1 MSSHQPPANLRY
13 LKARLRP
20 LLRPQVWGT
29 IIFLLVVSTFA
40 GFYFA
45 NLEEFLA
52 DENRDTPTSGVRDD
66 NNAGDEQA
74 TESNISP
81 EDRAIAADID
91 VSTVLEK
98 DLAANNETL
107 EAAPE
112 KAKETLFEQYMKQK
126 QARDKAANS
135 PEGQANQQSANAVA
149 DDNPFLIKFPNA
161 NNVGRNNVATSTN
174 PFLFNLPNNS
184 STSLNPTD
192 STTTTNLN
200 NTNALQT
207 ALDRANG
214 YNNSTNLDAN
224 GNEKNPLQAA
234 IDRQANS
241 PNNSNVTNNNRNSPT
256 TANQGVQNNINLIA
270 QPNQITPLLGTTPY
284 NNPGI
289 TTNIPNTG
297 VPVQGTVPLTP
308 YSNIPGNTTLP
319 TQIPPTGIPPA
330 SIPNSYDANLGVTN
344 YVPNSYTYLNQPQI
358 PIVPT
363 TTQTLPSTTGVNNS
377 NLVNSGVQTVPNQ
390 VQNAPAPFSVPRT
403 PPGRNIGG
411 GQINTFSNP

>member
-52 DENRDTPTSGVRDD
+52 DENRDTPTSGVSND
-66 NNAGDEQA
+66 NADDEQA

-91 VSTVLEK
+91 VSSVLEK
-98 DLAANNETL
+98 DLAANNQTL
-107 EAAPE
+107 EVAPE
-112 KAKETLFEQYMKQK
+112 KAKENLFEQYMKQR

-135 PEGQANQQSANAVA
+135 SEGQANQQSANAIA
-149 DDNPFLIKFPNA
+149 DDNPFLIRFPNG
-161 NNVGRNNVATSTN
+161 NNAGRNNPATSTN
-174 PFLFNLPNNS
+174 PFLSNLPNNS
-184 STSLNPTD
+184 GTALNSTN
-192 STTTTNLN
+192 STTNTNLN

-224 GNEKNPLQAA
+224 GNEKNPLQSAL
-234 IDRQANS
+234 DRQVNS
-241 PNNSNVTNNNRNSPT
+241 TNNSNNINSTT
-256 TANQGVQNNINLIA
+256 TANQALQNNLLV
-270 QPNQITPLLGTTPY
+270 QPNLITPLLGTTPY
-284 NNPGI
+284 NNSGV
-289 TTNIPNTG
+289 TTTIPNTG

-308 YSNIPGNTTLP
+308 YSTIPGNTTTLP
-319 TQIPPTGIPPA
+319 TQIPTTGVPA
-330 SIPNSYDANLGVTN
+330 TIPNSYDANLGVTN
-344 YVPNSYTYLNQPQI
+344 YVPNSYTYLNQPQV
-358 PIVPT
+358 PLVPT

-377 NLVNSGVQTVPNQ
+377 NLVNPGVQTVPNQ

-403 PPGRNIGG
+403 APGRNIGG

>member
-52 DENRDTPTSGVRDD
+52 DENRDTPTSGVSNDNADD
-66 NNAGDEQA
+66 DQA

-91 VSTVLEK
+91 VSSVLEK
-98 DLAANNETL
+98 DLAANNQTL
-107 EAAPE
+107 EVAPE
-112 KAKETLFEQYMKQK
+112 KAKENLFEQYMKQR

-135 PEGQANQQSANAVA
+135 SEGQANQQSANAIA
-149 DDNPFLIKFPNA
+149 DDNPFLIRFPNG
-161 NNVGRNNVATSTN
+161 NNAGRNNPATSTN
-174 PFLFNLPNNS
+174 PFLSNLPNNS
-184 STSLNPTD
+184 GTALNSTN
-192 STTTTNLN
+192 STNNTNLN

-224 GNEKNPLQAA
+224 GNEKNPLQSAL
-234 IDRQANS
+234 DRQVNS
-241 PNNSNVTNNNRNSPT
+241 TNNSNNINSTT
-256 TANQGVQNNINLIA
+256 TANQALQNNLLV
-270 QPNQITPLLGTTPY
+270 QPNLITPLLGTTPY
-284 NNPGI
+284 NNSGV
-289 TTNIPNTG
+289 TTTIPNTG

-308 YSNIPGNTTLP
+308 YSTIPGNTTTLP
-319 TQIPPTGIPPA
+319 TQIPATGVPA
-330 SIPNSYDANLGVTN
+330 TIPNSYDANLGVTN
-344 YVPNSYTYLNQPQI
+344 YVPNSYTYLNQPQV
-358 PIVPT
+358 PLVPT

-377 NLVNSGVQTVPNQ
+377 NLVNPGVQTVPNQ

-403 PPGRNIGG
+403 APGRNIGG